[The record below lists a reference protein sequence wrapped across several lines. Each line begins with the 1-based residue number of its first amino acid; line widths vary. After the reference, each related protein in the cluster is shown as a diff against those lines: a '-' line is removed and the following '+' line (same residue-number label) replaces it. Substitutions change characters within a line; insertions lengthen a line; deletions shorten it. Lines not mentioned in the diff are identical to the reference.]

1 MPSPDWKSLKYLN
14 VAPEAPPVTC
24 FNLTSDGKGVCWGNQ
39 WDPIPLLKEQITEM
53 KSIDLSMVKSGLN
66 LGKRMP
72 GNKQEVRGQRN
83 L

>member
-1 MPSPDWKSLKYLN
+1 MGRGF
-14 VAPEAPPVTC
+14 AGE
-24 FNLTSDGKGVCWGNQ
+24 TSGT
-39 WDPIPLLKEQITEM
+39 PIPLLKEQITEM